1 MPVSSAY
8 VADTAKVAET
18 TKFLKA
24 DKDAALTALRA
35 QYPWPNDCPAVAPID
50 WALDGGGRHLV
61 LEMIEKHSVRL
72 IVEIGVFL
80 GGSLKMWLA
89 ASPEIVVVA
98 IDPWNDG
105 IVASWED
112 FARAT
117 GRPVSEAL
125 QLEEPS
131 GCYRTFLRNLW
142 EERHRV
148 IPVRGKSPDKLHD
161 LHAAGLRPDLVYIDS
176 DKSGRE
182 LEVCEALFP
191 GAIICGDDWQWGP
204 ERGYPIRRPVRAF
217 CRKHGRYLRVDHHT
231 WVIDTE
237 RPPFRYYLNR
247 GLYHCSRLRR
257 RWKAFKRVLK
267 RALGL
272 RVKRDL

>member
-61 LEMIEKHSVRL
+61 LEMIEKHSVRV
-72 IVEIGVFL
+72 IVEIGAFL
-80 GGSLKMWLA
+80 GGSVKMWLA

-98 IDPWNDG
+98 VDPWKDP
-105 IVASWED
+105 WED
-112 FARAT
+112 FARNS
-117 GRPVSEAL
+117 GRPASEAL
-125 QLEEPS
+125 QLDEP
-131 GCYRTFLRNLW
+131 GGGYRTFLRNFW

-148 IPVRGKSPDKLHD
+148 IPIRGKSPDKLHD

-191 GAIICGDDWQWGP
+191 GAIICGDDWLWAP
-204 ERGYPIRRPVRAF
+204 EQGYPIRRPVQTF
-217 CRKHGRYLRVDHHT
+217 CRNHGRYLRVDHHT

-237 RPPFRYYLNR
+237 RPTFRYYLNR
-247 GLYHCSRLRR
+247 GLYYCLGRR
-257 RWKAFKRVLK
+257 QRKAFKRSLK

-272 RVKRDL
+272 GAKRDL